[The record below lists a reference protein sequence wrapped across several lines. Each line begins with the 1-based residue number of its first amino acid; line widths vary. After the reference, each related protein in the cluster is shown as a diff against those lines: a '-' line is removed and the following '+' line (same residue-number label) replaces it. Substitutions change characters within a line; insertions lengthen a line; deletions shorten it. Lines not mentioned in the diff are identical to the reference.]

1 MTAVTA
7 PVRTSV
13 EVGVSAERAF
23 DAFVNHMDDWWPR
36 AHVLHD
42 SPYVTSHIEAG
53 VGGRWLTVHADGA
66 ETTVGRVEVWEPPR
80 RLAVSWMISLEWTC

>member
-53 VGGRWLTVHADGA
+53 V
-66 ETTVGRVEVWEPPR
+66 
-80 RLAVSWMISLEWTC
+80 